1 MFHSFFI
8 HSSVHGHR
16 GSFHVLAI
24 VSSAAVNIRIHVSFS
39 NMVSPVIFNLT
50 YSIVHCWLFILY
62 FFKFLVNISCIF
74 SICVSILFPFY
85 ASILFPE
92 FGWSL
97 LLFLWIIFLVDFLFT
112 VQLFNPVGFNH
123 VPSSSG
129 CFSVISFHF
138 IYCVWDLFLAG
149 WKAVVPVI

>member
-1 MFHSFFI
+1 MYHSFFI
-8 HSSVHGHR
+8 HSSVHGHW
-16 GSFHVLAI
+16 GCFHVLAI

-50 YSIVHCWLFILY
+50 CSIVHCWLFILY
-62 FFKFLVNISCIF
+62 SFKFLVNISCIF
-74 SICVSILFPFY
+74 SICVSSLSMPPFY
-85 ASILFPE
+85 FQSLDDLYCYSSELF
-92 FGWSL
+92 
-97 LLFLWIIFLVDFLFT
+97 FLVDFLFT

-129 CFSVISFHF
+129 CFSVISFHL